1 MSRDS
6 TVSALPSQ
14 GWSCETLERGIVEA
28 ARVSGVNLNPESLS
42 EVTKSVMMA
51 MQANGA
57 TKQNVAVVKTEPVSP
72 RKQALT
78 PPSAIKAGFNSP
90 TLFQQMCS
98 QQTIP
103 GDIGDLAIPPVPAP
117 SSATHGEGTPAVPT
131 PPVHATGL
139 PLGLP
144 NVSLPAERSHGGSG
158 AASPAGSAQSQAIDQ
173 AIRAEKQKNEELQK
187 QILALQAQMRQQ
199 AEVKNPEPKHVAFE
213 APPAPSRVEIL
224 LEQAMA
230 RITSMEES
238 MKQSESKPVES
249 LPKSNASTLEPAL
262 PAKQNKP
269 EPAEPAEPTE
279 QEMFGSDA
287 ASDTDSE
294 EATITTPSGH
304 TVRMSAD
311 ALRMRCRRLC
321 ERKPSGK
328 YNIDAKVSEQY
339 REGGS
344 SREVLE
350 MALLECIAKHGVIR
364 SAYKKIKAEFVT
376 KCKLIRERLE
386 SRETEKRGKWYTED
400 QLKKSNQFSAVAVRK
415 IISYCKKFP
424 ESLVRPWQYND
435 QISEYYVI
443 VDDQTLLKKAETTIE
458 REETQLDDKTS
469 KDAPAG
475 LPKDLVNIPDPT
487 PSLEVVGAQ
496 PVADLE
502 AYMGSLEKKQQSV
515 EKMVDTLGG
524 SSDENAKKLHGPL
537 QSLDE
542 KMKASF
548 GTLGS
553 QLTELKMDHR
563 DGKLESDR
571 LSALLKEIAEEK
583 QTVKT
588 LCTSLIP
595 LDSRYRQLVKD
606 LNLEKGNKKNKKG
619 KGKGKA
625 NKKEKTAETASGPK
639 KTPKSKT
646 SKASKGKPS
655 KKAKVPRKGKKTLE
669 HQSEPSQKGP
679 KRAKKT
685 T

>member
-158 AASPAGSAQSQAIDQ
+158 AASPAGSAQSQ
-173 AIRAEKQKNEELQK
+173 
-187 QILALQAQMRQQ
+187 
-199 AEVKNPEPKHVAFE
+199 
-213 APPAPSRVEIL
+213 
-224 LEQAMA
+224 
-230 RITSMEES
+230 
-238 MKQSESKPVES
+238 
-249 LPKSNASTLEPAL
+249 
-262 PAKQNKP
+262 
-269 EPAEPAEPTE
+269 
-279 QEMFGSDA
+279 
-287 ASDTDSE
+287 
-294 EATITTPSGH
+294 
-304 TVRMSAD
+304 
-311 ALRMRCRRLC
+311 
-321 ERKPSGK
+321 
-328 YNIDAKVSEQY
+328 
-339 REGGS
+339 
-344 SREVLE
+344 
-350 MALLECIAKHGVIR
+350 
-364 SAYKKIKAEFVT
+364 AEFVT